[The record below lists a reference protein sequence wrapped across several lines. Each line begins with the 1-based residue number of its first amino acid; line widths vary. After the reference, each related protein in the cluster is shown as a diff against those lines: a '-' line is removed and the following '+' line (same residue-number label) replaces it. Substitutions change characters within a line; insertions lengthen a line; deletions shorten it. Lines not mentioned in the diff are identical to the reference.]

1 MTRARL
7 WTLVAGAVIAVL
19 ALAGCSGLPTSGQV
33 QPGLPADADNGSLDV
48 VYKPDGP
55 RPGASPED
63 IVLGFLSAGSG
74 PTDRWAVARQFLTP
88 DAGWKP
94 EASVTVDV
102 GTRLPTVAA
111 DGSVTV
117 SLTPIAQVDG
127 AGAYA
132 STASESTTLDFQLV
146 KQSDG
151 QWRINHAPDGIVL
164 NQAVFASVFQRY
176 SVMFFDPSWTYLV
189 PDVRWFPRITA
200 ASRVTSAVF
209 GGPSPWLVGSVATAV
224 TDGITAPSSVPQSSG
239 VAQIEIGTA
248 AAGVDRTTLDR
259 LLTQLEASLAS
270 AGVSEVDLTADG
282 TRLDADR
289 VTVAPGSTTSPLVLT
304 ATGFGALSGGTVDA
318 IPGLSEAVLALPSP
332 PQAIQLMSSQTS
344 AAARLASGTVVRVDA
359 ERPLQEVDARSGLID
374 PAVDRLGWI
383 WTVPRD
389 APGAVQVW
397 SDESTSAALTG
408 AWSGA
413 SSISSLAVSRDGTR
427 IAALVDAGGRT
438 EVWVKGI
445 IRSGSGTPTALGGET
460 LVVGSL
466 PGPGRSVVW
475 LDDATLGVLAADG
488 EQPIMV
494 EQPVGGPGATV
505 AAPTGSTTI
514 AGSGSTATVRLR
526 DGDGVLYVKRG
537 TNWNQTASGIVVL
550 ATQQGAQR

>member
-1 MTRARL
+1 
-7 WTLVAGAVIAVL
+7 
-19 ALAGCSGLPTSGQV
+19 
-33 QPGLPADADNGSLDV
+33 
-48 VYKPDGP
+48 
-55 RPGASPED
+55 
-63 IVLGFLSAGSG
+63 
-74 PTDRWAVARQFLTP
+74 
-88 DAGWKP
+88 
-94 EASVTVDV
+94 VT
-102 GTRLPTVAA
+102 T
-111 DGSVTV
+111 
-117 SLTPIAQVDG
+117 
-127 AGAYA
+127 
-132 STASESTTLDFQLV
+132 
-146 KQSDG
+146 
-151 QWRINHAPDGIVL
+151 
-164 NQAVFASVFQRY
+164 
-176 SVMFFDPSWTYLV
+176 
-189 PDVRWFPRITA
+189 
-200 ASRVTSAVF
+200 AVF

-239 VAQIEIGTA
+239 VAQIEIGAA

-259 LLTQLEASLAS
+259 LLTQLETSLAS

-289 VTVAPGSTTSPLVLT
+289 VTVVPGSTTSPLVLT
-304 ATGFGALSGGTVDA
+304 ATGFGALSGGAVDA

-332 PQAIQLMSSQTS
+332 PLAIQLISQTS
-344 AAARLASGTVVRVDA
+344 AAARLASGTVARVDA
-359 ERPLQEVDARSGLID
+359 ERPLQEVDARSGLVD

-389 APGAVQVW
+389 APGALQVW
-397 SDESTSAALTG
+397 NDEGTSLALTG

-445 IRSGSGTPTALGGET
+445 IRSGNGNGTPTALGGET

-526 DGDGVLYVKRG
+526 DSDGVLYVKRG

-550 ATQQGAQR
+550 ATQLGAAR